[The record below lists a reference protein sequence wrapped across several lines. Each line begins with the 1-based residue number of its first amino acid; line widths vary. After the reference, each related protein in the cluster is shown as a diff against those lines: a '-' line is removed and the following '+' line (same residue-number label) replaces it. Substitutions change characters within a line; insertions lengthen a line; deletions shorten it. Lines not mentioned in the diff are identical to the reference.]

1 MHALT
6 CPVCNALSG
15 FDRQTCPN
23 CGTTVGV
30 HLPSRSLYA
39 VSAEGVEIDGLLWI
53 RCSLWDR
60 THCNWLTP
68 AEVAED
74 SIGLRGRCFPE

>member
-23 CGTTVGV
+23 CATTMGV

-39 VSAEGVEIDGLLWI
+39 VGEEGVEIDGAGAG
-53 RCSLWDR
+53 S
-60 THCNWLTP
+60 
-68 AEVAED
+68 
-74 SIGLRGRCFPE
+74 